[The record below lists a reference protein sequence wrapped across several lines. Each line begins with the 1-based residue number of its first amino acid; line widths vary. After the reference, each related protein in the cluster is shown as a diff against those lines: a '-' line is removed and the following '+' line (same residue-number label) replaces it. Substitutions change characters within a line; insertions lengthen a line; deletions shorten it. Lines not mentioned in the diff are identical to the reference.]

1 MTFLTGCILA
11 DDMGLGKTLQGIAL
25 LWTLLT
31 AGHPLLGGNPIAKRI
46 IIVCPTSLVGN
57 WDSECQKWLKV
68 GLLPCCPPSYT
79 LLHGCPPHLTVE
91 VCAS

>member
-1 MTFLTGCILA
+1 MLCMTCLTGCILA

-46 IIVCPTSLVGN
+46 ISNTIVPAFR
-57 WDSECQKWLKV
+57 E
-68 GLLPCCPPSYT
+68 
-79 LLHGCPPHLTVE
+79 E
-91 VCAS
+91 RCARHPARMSSTASSSSAARGTTTRQASPV